1 MRFHLI
7 DRVDHVEPM
16 RSVRARKL
24 TSAAEEHWIDTPSG
38 PVMPP
43 ALVLEALCQAGTWL
57 VMISTERRQRA
68 ALLSLEQVRFLGA
81 VRPGDVIDVV
91 GTVDSIGERSAV
103 FSGVASV
110 AGVPVL
116 EARHI
121 MCALI
126 EASDLERLDDTERM
140 QRLLTRAGA

>member
-7 DRVDHVEPM
+7 DRIDHVEPL

-24 TSAAEEHWIDTPSG
+24 TSAAEEHWVETPSG

-57 VMISTERRQRA
+57 LITSTQCRQRA
-68 ALLSLEQVRFLGA
+68 ALLSIDRVRFIRP
-81 VRPGDVIDVV
+81 VRPGDVIDVDGV
-91 GTVDSIGERSAV
+91 VDSMGERSAV
-103 FSGVASV
+103 FSGTASV
-110 AGVPVL
+110 AGTPVL

-126 EASDLERLDDTERM
+126 DAGDLEDLDDTERM
-140 QRLLTRAGA
+140 RQMLTRDAA